1 MTQIGNDNR
10 RRDRR
15 QGGGVIRLNQTVIL
29 LIPLIVMIEVLINP
43 KGRNIVKQTW
53 LMSTMAGLLC
63 VGFAACSKPAEKP
76 ATPVAPAPTTAPATT
91 APAAPAANG
100 VAPTAPAAP
109 AAAANNGP
117 ISRFKANGSS
127 PAWEAT
133 IDGDSVT
140 FEVPETTTPD
150 GKKRTIKVERSA
162 YAKGANYNG
171 KDGNVPFSLDING
184 KECVKTGAKRE
195 FTATLAYGK
204 SVYKGC
210 ADALK

>member
-1 MTQIGNDNR
+1 MTIGDD
-10 RRDRR
+10 DRR

-63 VGFAACSKPAEKP
+63 VGLVACSKPAEKP
-76 ATPVAPAPTTAPATT
+76 AAPVAPAPTT